1 MFVIMTYRLPI
12 GTLAM
17 VAALVGL
24 VLQRDTLRTPT
35 FLWLLLAWMVWAV
48 LGYTVTRYPDA
59 VHDSLIER
67 GKVFLVTLVAVNV
80 LRTGAQV
87 RFFMLFLL
95 VTYVLFP
102 IRSTLVNYFVT
113 GNTMSG
119 RAVGPFIYGNPND
132 LAALTIMMLGPAL
145 ALWASA
151 ARGNWVRWLGGAGA
165 APLFVVIVL
174 TQSRGGFLALA
185 TMALPSAVTLGRRR
199 PWTAL
204 AFAAVVGLTLHLAPA
219 AFWDRMAG
227 LGKASR
233 VETIGEMDPEGSARQ
248 RFAVLQTALRIIN
261 DHPLLGVGLGAY
273 DRANADYNPA
283 LGHLD
288 THNTYLNI
296 IAETGLPGLVFFLAI
311 VTIVVRGAQ
320 DARRRAR
327 RALPAEA
334 ESLRWLQYAL
344 VGYLTAGVF
353 GSYSGLTF
361 PYIFLAL
368 LWSASQAVRAQ
379 CKAVSAAQ
387 PPVRADEDL
396 NPLAARRR

>member
-1 MFVIMTYRLPI
+1 
-12 GTLAM
+12 
-17 VAALVGL
+17 
-24 VLQRDTLRTPT
+24 
-35 FLWLLLAWMVWAV
+35 
-48 LGYTVTRYPDA
+48 
-59 VHDSLIER
+59 
-67 GKVFLVTLVAVNV
+67 
-80 LRTGAQV
+80 
-87 RFFMLFLL
+87 
-95 VTYVLFP
+95 
-102 IRSTLVNYFVT
+102 
-113 GNTMSG
+113 
-119 RAVGPFIYGNPND
+119 
-132 LAALTIMMLGPAL
+132 
-145 ALWASA
+145 
-151 ARGNWVRWLGGAGA
+151 
-165 APLFVVIVL
+165 
-174 TQSRGGFLALA
+174 
-185 TMALPSAVTLGRRR
+185 
-199 PWTAL
+199 L

-334 ESLRWLQYAL
+334 ELLRWLQYAL